1 MNTLNQTLQE
11 KFPHLELS
19 VLKLSEAQK
28 DNETKRIDSEYFKKE
43 YLENEEIILKHEWD
57 YLGNLAKSIINFGA
71 YSLCNYIE
79 YVDKNDG
86 VPFLNVGD
94 IRENSIN
101 YENAKYIPLNTS
113 KNILYKSLAKENQVL
128 LTIAGSIGFA
138 AVSYRLPPFTNSNQ
152 AIANIEILTTNPFY
166 LSTYLN
172 CRFGKSQMNKL
183 TMSSVQPNLLLTQVK
198 QIKIPLLPMDFQL
211 EIEKLVKDSYLALE
225 QSKALYKQAES
236 LLYTELGLNPSNPM
250 QGILNFDCY
259 DNKKNHINYSIHT
272 LKESF
277 LKTGRLDSEY
287 YQVKYE
293 EIEKRIKTYTN
304 GYCKLKDIVVS
315 FSGGFAFSSNEY
327 LENGDLALIR
337 INNIKNANLD
347 MNNAVYLNDEA
358 ISLSPKDK
366 VKKGDILISMSG
378 SIGLSCVVRETLHAM
393 VNQRI
398 LKISIDGF
406 NADVLVLLLNSV
418 LCKLQFERI
427 GTGGVQ
433 TNLATSDILNILIPK
448 INPNTQDSIAS
459 HIQKSFDLRKQAKA
473 LLEEAKVKVESAIS
487 GGGGK

>member
-1 MNTLNQTLQE
+1 MNLNQALQK
-11 KFPHLELS
+11 KFPHLEVS

-43 YLENEEIILKHEWD
+43 YLENEEIILKQEWD

-79 YVDKNDG
+79 YVNKDDG
-86 VPFLNVGD
+86 VPFLNVSD

-113 KNILYKSLAKENQVL
+113 KDILHKSLAKENQVL

-152 AIANIEILTTNPFY
+152 AIANIEILTINPFY

-172 CRFGKSQMNKL
+172 CRFGKSQMGKL

-198 QIKIPLLPMDFQL
+198 QIKIPILPMSFQL
-211 EIEKLVKDSYLALE
+211 EIEKIVKDSHQALE
-225 QSKALYKQAES
+225 QSKALYKEAET
-236 LLYTELGLNPSNPM
+236 LLYVELGLDPTNPM
-250 QGILNFDCY
+250 QSILQA
-259 DNKKNHINYSIHT
+259 YSSDISHTIRT

-287 YQVKYE
+287 YQLKYE

-304 GYCKLKDIVVS
+304 GCCKLKDVAIG
-315 FSGGFAFSSNEY
+315 FSGGFAFSSNQY

-347 MNNAVYLNDEA
+347 MNNAVYLNNEA

-378 SIGLSCVVRETLHAM
+378 SIGLSCVVRENLRAM

-398 LKISIDGF
+398 LKISIKNF
-406 NADVLVLLLNSV
+406 NADVLVLLLNSI

-433 TNLATSDILNILIPK
+433 TNISSSDILNILIPK
-448 INPNTQDSIAS
+448 IDSKIQESIAQ
-459 HIQKSFDLRKQAKA
+459 HIQKSFALRAEAKN
-473 LLEEAKVKVESAIS
+473 LLNEAKVKVEDAIS
-487 GGGGK
+487 VRGGRIMSSL

>member
-1 MNTLNQTLQE
+1 MNLNQILQE
-11 KFPHLELS
+11 KFPHLEVS
-19 VLKLSEAQK
+19 VLKFSEAQK
-28 DNETKRIDSEYFKKE
+28 DKETKRIDSEFFRKVDLAVKNKLAAIQSK
-43 YLENEEIILKHEWD
+43 YLFSLVSSNSRYSQPNYDKQSSLK
-57 YLGNLAKSIINFGA
+57 IIN
-71 YSLCNYIE
+71 SQYIRNE
-79 YVDKNDG
+79 FID
-86 VPFLNVGD
+86 
-94 IRENSIN
+94 
-101 YENAKYIPLNTS
+101 YENAKCGYGAIVPKEAILINSTGVGTLGRVNINLLDRKFSIDSHINVLIVKDKNELNPCYLMIFLQTKYGQSQINRYYSGTS
-113 KNILYKSLAKENQVL
+113 GQ
-128 LTIAGSIGFA
+128 
-138 AVSYRLPPFTNSNQ
+138 
-152 AIANIEILTTNPFY
+152 IEIYPRDFNNFL
-166 LSTYLN
+166 
-172 CRFGKSQMNKL
+172 
-183 TMSSVQPNLLLTQVK
+183 
-198 QIKIPLLPMDFQL
+198 IPLLPISFQL
-211 EIEKLVKDSYLALE
+211 EIEKLVKDSHLALE
-225 QSKALYKQAES
+225 QSKALYKEAES

-459 HIQKSFDLRKQAKA
+459 YI
-473 LLEEAKVKVESAIS
+473 ES
-487 GGGGK
+487 

>member
-19 VLKLSEAQK
+19 VLKLSEVQR
-28 DNETKRIDSEYFKKE
+28 DNETKRIDSEFFRKADLTIKNKLLAIQSK
-43 YLENEEIILKHEWD
+43 YLSYLISFNSRYSQPNYDDTSSLK
-57 YLGNLAKSIINFGA
+57 IIN
-71 YSLCNYIE
+71 SQYIRNE
-79 YVDKNDG
+79 FID
-86 VPFLNVGD
+86 
-94 IRENSIN
+94 
-101 YENAKYIPLNTS
+101 YENAKFGYGAIVPKEAILINSTGVGTLGRVNINLLDRKFSIDSHINVLIVKDKNELNPCYLMIFLQTKYGQSQINRYYSGTS
-113 KNILYKSLAKENQVL
+113 GQ
-128 LTIAGSIGFA
+128 
-138 AVSYRLPPFTNSNQ
+138 
-152 AIANIEILTTNPFY
+152 IEIYPRDFNNFL
-166 LSTYLN
+166 
-172 CRFGKSQMNKL
+172 
-183 TMSSVQPNLLLTQVK
+183 
-198 QIKIPLLPMDFQL
+198 IPLLPMSFQL
-211 EIEKLVKDSYLALE
+211 EIEKLVKDSHLALE
-225 QSKALYKQAES
+225 QSKALYKQAED
-236 LLYTELGLNPSNPM
+236 LLYTELGLNPQNPLQSILQSHSNN
-250 QGILNFDCY
+250 INFR
-259 DNKKNHINYSIHT
+259 IAT

-277 LKTGRLDSEY
+277 IKTGRLDSEY

-347 MNNAVYLNDEA
+347 MNNAVYLNNEA

-378 SIGLSCVVRETLHAM
+378 SIGLSCMVRENLHAM

-398 LKISIDGF
+398 LKISIDNF

-459 HIQKSFDLRKQAKA
+459 HIQQSFTLRNEAKA
-473 LLEEAKVKVESAIS
+473 LLEEAKAKVESAII
-487 GGGGK
+487 GGGG

>member
-1 MNTLNQTLQE
+1 MGL
-11 KFPHLELS
+11 FR
-19 VLKLSEAQK
+19 KLSK
-28 DNETKRIDSEYFKKE
+28 
-43 YLENEEIILKHEWD
+43 
-57 YLGNLAKSIINFGA
+57 INNKLWA

-79 YVDKNDG
+79 YVDKDDG

-113 KNILYKSLAKENQVL
+113 KNILHKSLAKENQVL

-152 AIANIEILTTNPFY
+152 AIANIEILTINPFY

-172 CRFGKSQMNKL
+172 CRFGKSQINKL

-198 QIKIPLLPMDFQL
+198 QIKIPLLPMPFQL
-211 EIEKLVKDSYLALE
+211 EIEKLVKDSHLALE
-225 QSKALYKQAES
+225 QSKALYKEAED
-236 LLYTELGLNPSNPM
+236 LLYTELGLNPQNPLQSILQSHSNN
-250 QGILNFDCY
+250 INFR
-259 DNKKNHINYSIHT
+259 IAT

-366 VKKGDILISMSG
+366 VKK
-378 SIGLSCVVRETLHAM
+378 
-393 VNQRI
+393 
-398 LKISIDGF
+398 
-406 NADVLVLLLNSV
+406 
-418 LCKLQFERI
+418 
-427 GTGGVQ
+427 
-433 TNLATSDILNILIPK
+433 
-448 INPNTQDSIAS
+448 
-459 HIQKSFDLRKQAKA
+459 
-473 LLEEAKVKVESAIS
+473 
-487 GGGGK
+487 

>member
-1 MNTLNQTLQE
+1 MQKTPSFHKRQKMNTLNQTLQE

-19 VLKLSEAQK
+19 VLKLSEVQR
-28 DNETKRIDSEYFKKE
+28 DNESLILGSNFNSNTRRRALQTLKSNNTVSDYFDLINTTISSITEPSYIYDLTHSLGNFLQDVDLTQDALGSNKKE
-43 YLENEEIILKHEWD
+43 VKENDFIISRLRSYLQEMAVIQTKNYKQLVSTEYLVYRPKTNLLSSNALMVFALSEIVQTILNCSQYGTEHPRFYEFVFNELPIPEVIIEL
-57 YLGNLAKSIINFGA
+57 NNQINFIM
-71 YSLCNYIE
+71 IE
-79 YVDKNDG
+79 
-86 VPFLNVGD
+86 
-94 IRENSIN
+94 S
-101 YENAKYIPLNTS
+101 
-113 KNILYKSLAKENQVL
+113 YK
-128 LTIAGSIGFA
+128 
-138 AVSYRLPPFTNSNQ
+138 
-152 AIANIEILTTNPFY
+152 
-166 LSTYLN
+166 
-172 CRFGKSQMNKL
+172 
-183 TMSSVQPNLLLTQVK
+183 
-198 QIKIPLLPMDFQL
+198 
-211 EIEKLVKDSYLALE
+211 ALE
-225 QSKALYKQAES
+225 QSKALYKQAED
-236 LLYTELGLNPSNPM
+236 LLYTELGLNPQNPM
-250 QGILNFDCY
+250 QSILQSHSNGINFR
-259 DNKKNHINYSIHT
+259 IAT

-293 EIEKRIKTYTN
+293 EIKKRIKTYTN

-347 MNNAVYLNDEA
+347 MNNAVYLNNEA

-378 SIGLSCVVRETLHAM
+378 SIGLSCMVRENLHAM

-398 LKISIDGF
+398 LKISIDNF

-459 HIQKSFDLRKQAKA
+459 HIQQSFTLRNEAKA
-473 LLEEAKVKVESAIS
+473 LLEEAKAKVESAIIG